1 MTTTITIHQDDLG
14 DGVVLYEL
22 LMDGQ
27 VMWSGL
33 GSSPV
38 HGLLRA
44 LGTIAK
50 REHLPGSPGSPVE
63 CLFNG

>member
-14 DGVVLYEL
+14 DGVMLYEL

-33 GSSPV
+33 GGSPV
-38 HGLLRA
+38 HGLLRT

-50 REHLPGSPGSPVE
+50 REHLPGSPDSPVE
-63 CLFNG
+63 FLFNG

>member
-33 GSSPV
+33 GGSPV

-50 REHLPGSPGSPVE
+50 QEHLPGSPGSPVE